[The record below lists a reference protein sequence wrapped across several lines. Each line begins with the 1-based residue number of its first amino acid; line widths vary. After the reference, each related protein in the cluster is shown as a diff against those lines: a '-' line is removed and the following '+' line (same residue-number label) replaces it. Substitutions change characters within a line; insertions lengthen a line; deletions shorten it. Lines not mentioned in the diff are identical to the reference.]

1 MSLVFPNAL
10 AAKTTSLALAKGSF
24 WFGMV
29 CISAVVISL
38 VAIQIDRGEWHSWP
52 ALLALVVLAGLG
64 VLVASQFGTRP
75 AVIAASAVVALITI
89 TFYAAVLVPN
99 LRAFDTSDAIFLSL
113 PKIAIVVFGMVV
125 ARQFTGITSVVV
137 AYLIAE
143 TSVTAV
149 SLLLGHGYAFDVP
162 AFSCCAA
169 LVLIITLLKVSRRHT
184 RSSEPE
190 LSLAGHEDR
199 VAAELARAEHVSSAM
214 VHDTIL
220 NELAVV
226 GTVAPGLL
234 SESAKNQILRSLAV
248 RRAGSIR
255 ASDATAIV
263 LGGDLATAVERAK
276 SLGLEVSVAGE
287 VSAFDTLHPRVS
299 VALSL
304 AVVQCLANVAAHAGT
319 TTAELTIVATESE
332 LCVMVIDSGVGFVES
347 EMDPDRLGLRQSV
360 RGRIDAVGGS
370 VQVWTSP
377 GAGTAVSMLVPR
389 R

>member
-38 VAIQIDRGEWHSWP
+38 VAIQVDRARVGAWP
-52 ALLALVVLAGLG
+52 ALVALIVLAGLG
-64 VLVASQFGTRP
+64 VLVASHLGTRP
-75 AVIAASAVVALITI
+75 AVIASSAAVALVTI
-89 TFYAAVLVPN
+89 AVYAAVLLPN
-99 LRAFDTSDAIFLSL
+99 LRAIDSSDAIFLSL

-143 TSVTAV
+143 IPVAAV
-149 SLLLGHGYAFDVP
+149 SLALGHGYGFDVP
-162 AFSCCAA
+162 AFSCFAA
-169 LVLIITLLKVSRRHT
+169 LVLIITLLKVSRRRT
-184 RSSEPE
+184 RASEPE

-199 VAAELARAEHVSSAM
+199 IAAELARAEHVSSAM

-226 GTVAPGLL
+226 ATVAPGSL

-263 LGGDLATAVERAK
+263 LGGDLAAAVEQAK
-276 SLGLEVSVAGE
+276 ALGIDVSVAGE
-287 VSAFDTLHPRVS
+287 VAAFETLHPRIS

-304 AVVQCLANVAAHAGT
+304 AVLQCLTNVAAHAGT
-319 TTAELTIVATESE
+319 TTAELTVVATERE

-347 EMDPDRLGLRQSV
+347 EMHPDRLGLRQSV
-360 RGRIDAVGGS
+360 RGRIAAVGGS

-389 R
+389 L